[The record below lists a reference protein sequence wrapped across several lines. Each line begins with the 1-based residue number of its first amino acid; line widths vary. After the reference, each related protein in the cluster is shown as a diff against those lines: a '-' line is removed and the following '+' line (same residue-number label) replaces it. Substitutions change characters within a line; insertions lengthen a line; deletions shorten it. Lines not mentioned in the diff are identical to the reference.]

1 VETATVPR
9 NLLILLDTS
18 GSMLGQRYEIARQ
31 TIESVLGTL
40 SDSDF
45 FNIIQAIFRGNIYR
59 TSFTNKFPV
68 LQDHNFAGTMR
79 RKGTCAGNIAE

>member
-45 FNIIQAIFRGNIYR
+45 FNIIQAIFKGEYLQN
-59 TSFTNKFPV
+59 SF
-68 LQDHNFAGTMR
+68 H
-79 RKGTCAGNIAE
+79 